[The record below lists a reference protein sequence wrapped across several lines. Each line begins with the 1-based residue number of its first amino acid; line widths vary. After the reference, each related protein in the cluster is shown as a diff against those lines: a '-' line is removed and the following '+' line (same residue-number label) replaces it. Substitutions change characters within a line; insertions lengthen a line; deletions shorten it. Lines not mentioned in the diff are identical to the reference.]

1 MLMERSRNK
10 SSTSTS
16 AYVIAVSLKR
26 AYLSVPQLLAMESTE
41 SRDRVSDVVEHNEVD
56 QHGEV
61 VSDHIPDLI
70 ELVR

>member
-16 AYVIAVSLKR
+16 AYAIAVSLKR
-26 AYLSVPQLLAMESTE
+26 AYLSVPQLLGMESTE
-41 SRDRVSDVVEHNEVD
+41 SKDRVSDVVEHNEVD
-56 QHGEV
+56 QHREV